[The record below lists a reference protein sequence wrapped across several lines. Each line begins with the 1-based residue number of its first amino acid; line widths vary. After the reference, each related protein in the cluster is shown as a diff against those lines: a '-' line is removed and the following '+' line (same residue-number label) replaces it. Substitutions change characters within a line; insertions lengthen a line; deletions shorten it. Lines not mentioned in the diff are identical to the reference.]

1 MKGESHPFLWSLWH
15 RWCIV
20 ERPGHAMPTVL
31 LVEDNADVREMMAT
45 ALELDGHRVQTAAHG
60 REALRLLENGLRPCV
75 ILLDLMMPVMDGW
88 AFRALLDKTPAFRSI
103 PVIVVS
109 ALAGELLNRVRA
121 AAYVSKPVDIDRLL
135 AIVCATCA

>member
-1 MKGESHPFLWSLWH
+1 M
-15 RWCIV
+15 
-20 ERPGHAMPTVL
+20 
-31 LVEDNADVREMMAT
+31 
-45 ALELDGHRVQTAAHG
+45 
-60 REALRLLENGLRPCV
+60 
-75 ILLDLMMPVMDGW
+75 MMPVMDGW